1 MRAEKRKGRRLF
13 AADTGTYAA
22 RGNVINKSGT
32 MADVNPIRYRG
43 YYYDSETGFYYL
55 NTRYYDPEI
64 RRFVN
69 ADNYELLAE
78 LAGVYGQVNLYN
90 YCNNNPVM
98 YVDPDGEAFFTLLI
112 AALVGGAVSGGTTAL
127 SQWFTT
133 RSVDWGDVG
142 ISALFGAVGG
152 VLGATGIGGFAGQ
165 FAMQGALSAGETLSI
180 AASNGAMS
188 SLTPLDVA
196 GSFII
201 GGFSGAVSASSAKTF
216 RSVSQM
222 EKSLGKVLGRATGPS
237 SWLKIWANKSYKY
250 RKVFLYPTIKDGLIE
265 LGISTGVD
273 VGKYWGGRLIEY
285 VRG

>member
-69 ADNYELLAE
+69 ADNYELLPE

-98 YVDPDGEAFFTLLI
+98 YTDPTGEFWKEFGGWI
-112 AALVGGAVSGGTTAL
+112 ATAR
-127 SQWFTT
+127 T
-133 RSVDWGDVG
+133 
-142 ISALFGAVGG
+142 
-152 VLGATGIGGFAGQ
+152 
-165 FAMQGALSAGETLSI
+165 
-180 AASNGAMS
+180 
-188 SLTPLDVA
+188 
-196 GSFII
+196 
-201 GGFSGAVSASSAKTF
+201 
-216 RSVSQM
+216 
-222 EKSLGKVLGRATGPS
+222 KS
-237 SWLKIWANKSYKY
+237 
-250 RKVFLYPTIKDGLIE
+250 
-265 LGISTGVD
+265 
-273 VGKYWGGRLIEY
+273 
-285 VRG
+285 